1 MRLRV
6 SIYTDSTRIFPK
18 VCVVFCVRL
27 PTSCNPQYFYAF
39 VTERFESERER
50 ANAATVIE
58 NHALVQ
64 ENRQLSLLLKEYER
78 AMDNI
83 MNKFRSYTV
92 GVIARVAV
100 SLLFRPRSFRCRL
113 LPNNTNPTS
122 FATMRLCLPRNPNLP
137 GRSLGIPLPPQCP
150 SSTYLITFAHSSVR
164 WLEGQSPT
172 LRSKRRLARRKPRL
186 TAVHLKISKTQNL
199 MKPSWP

>member
-1 MRLRV
+1 LRLRV
-6 SIYTDSTRIFPK
+6 SVCTDSTRIFPK
-18 VCVVFCVRL
+18 VCVVFCIRL
-27 PTSCNPQYFYAF
+27 PTSCDPQYFYASA
-39 VTERFESERER
+39 TERFESERER

-64 ENRQLSLLLKEYER
+64 ENRHLSLLLKEYER

-92 GVIARVAV
+92 GVIARVVV
-100 SLLFRPRSFRCRL
+100 SLLFRPGSFCCRL

-122 FATMRLCLPRNPNLP
+122 FATMRPCSPRNPNLP
-137 GRSLGIPLPPQCP
+137 GQISEIPLLPRCP
-150 SSTYLITFAHSSVR
+150 SSTYRITFAHSSVR

-172 LRSKRRLARRKPRL
+172 LRDKRRLVRGKPRL
-186 TAVHLKISKTQNL
+186 TAVHPRIPKTPNL
-199 MKPSWP
+199 MKPCWP